1 MPECGARRNLTDG
14 LMCIRRAPGGPRTP
28 DSTPPGETQ
37 PESNFTSPGVAIVN
51 VRNTLRP
58 IPLPL
63 RPSPVPASARSLGA
77 ALVFLAG
84 LMVPPSVAAQSPLDA
99 PLLAAADLASG
110 VRNFVAVDAPVVA
123 LVGVTVVDGTGAEP
137 ALNQTVLVRNGL
149 IEAVGP
155 VGEVQIPAGAEVL
168 DLPGHT
174 VIPGL
179 VGMHNHTFYTTSSRR
194 AQLDVSA
201 PRLYLASGVTTIRTT
216 GSYHPY
222 SEVNLKRAIEAGEAV
237 GPRMH
242 VTGPYLTGPTAS
254 YMTGIAT
261 PEEARRVVGY
271 WADEGATWFKFYTR
285 VDRASF
291 RAAVEEAHRRGLRFT
306 GHLCSVS
313 FTEAVEFGIDNLE
326 HGFFTNTDWDPSK
339 TPDECP
345 AGALGRLADVDI
357 ESAEVTATLRA
368 MVAAGVPMT
377 STLAVYELG
386 LPNRPPVEDR
396 FREMV
401 APEFLEDYLAT
412 RRQIDERGA
421 DGNAWSAVWDNALA
435 FERRFHEMGGVLAAG
450 VDPTGIG
457 GALPGFGDQ
466 RNYELLLEVGLTPV
480 DAIRVMTLN
489 GAAVLGED
497 HAYGSVE
504 VGKRADLVV
513 IAGDPVAEP
522 ASIRNVHMVFRDGV
536 GYDPER
542 LLASVRGQVGV
553 R

>member
-1 MPECGARRNLTDG
+1 M
-14 LMCIRRAPGGPRTP
+14 IRRLVP
-28 DSTPPGETQ
+28 
-37 PESNFTSPGVAIVN
+37 SP
-51 VRNTLRP
+51 VRPSRV
-58 IPLPL
+58 
-63 RPSPVPASARSLGA
+63 RPSPGSLASLASPALASLALAGVLLASAPASPL
-77 ALVFLAG
+77 
-84 LMVPPSVAAQSPLDA
+84 AAQSPLDA
-99 PLLAAADLASG
+99 PLLSASELAPG
-110 VRNFVAVDAPVVA
+110 VRSFVAVDAPVVA
-123 LVGVTVVDGTGAEP
+123 LVGVRVVDGTGAP
-137 ALNQTVLVRNGL
+137 PQDDQTVVIRDGL
-149 IEAVGP
+149 IHAVGP
-155 VGEVQIPAGAEVL
+155 RGEVAVPEGAEVHAL
-168 DLPGHT
+168 DGHT
-174 VIPGL
+174 VIPGM
-179 VGMHNHTFYTTSSRR
+179 VGMHNHTFYTTSTRR

-222 SEVNLKRAIEAGEAV
+222 AEVNLKRAIDAGQAV

-242 VTGPYLTGPTAS
+242 VTGPYITGPTTS
-254 YMTGIAT
+254 YMTGVAN

-313 FTEAVEFGIDNLE
+313 FTEAVELGIDNLE
-326 HGFFTNTDWDPSK
+326 HGFFTNTDWDPEK
-339 TPDECP
+339 EPDLCP
-345 AGALGRLADVDI
+345 GGALGRLADVDV
-357 ESAEVTATLRA
+357 EGPEVEATLRT
-368 MVAAGVPMT
+368 MIEAGVPMT

-386 LPNRPPVEDR
+386 LPGRPPTEDR

-412 RRQIDERGA
+412 RAQIDARGEA
-421 DGNAWSAVWDNALA
+421 GNAWFAVWEKALA
-435 FERRFHEMGGVLAAG
+435 FERKFHEMGGILAAG

-466 RNYELLLEVGLTPV
+466 RNYELLLEVGLSPV

-489 GAAVLGED
+489 GAIILGED

-504 VGKRADLVV
+504 SGKRADLV
-513 IAGDPVAEP
+513 ILNGNPITSPAE
-522 ASIRNVHMVFRDGV
+522 IRNVRLVFRDGV
-536 GYDPER
+536 GYDPEA
-542 LLASVRGQVGV
+542 LLASVRGQVGI

>member
-1 MPECGARRNLTDG
+1 MILS
-14 LMCIRRAPGGPRTP
+14 L
-28 DSTPPGETQ
+28 
-37 PESNFTSPGVAIVN
+37 SPTVI
-51 VRNTLRP
+51 
-58 IPLPL
+58 LPL
-63 RPSPVPASARSLGA
+63 IRTVIPQLPSLPRHGA
-77 ALVFLAG
+77 PSIFRFLVVL
-84 LMVPPSVAAQSPLDA
+84 
-99 PLLAAADLASG
+99 PLLAAAVGLPQEVRGQSPLAIPMIPAAELG
-110 VRNFVAVDAPVVA
+110 AQVRGFLATEAPVVA
-123 LVGVTVVDGTGAEP
+123 LVGVTVVDGTGAPP
-137 ALNQTVLVRNGL
+137 ATGQTVLVRDGL
-149 IEAVGP
+149 IEAVGASGS
-155 VGEVQIPAGAEVL
+155 VSVPADAEVL

-174 VIPGL
+174 VIPGI
-179 VGMHNHTFYTTSSRR
+179 VGMHNHTFYTTSARR

-201 PRLYLASGVTTIRTT
+201 PRLYLASGVTTVRTT

-222 SEVNLKRAIEAGEAV
+222 AEVNLKRAIEAGEAV

-254 YMTGIAT
+254 YMTGVGT

-326 HGFFTNTDWDPSK
+326 HGFFTNTDWDPDK

-345 AGALGRLADVDI
+345 AGALGRLADVDMD
-357 ESAEVTATLRA
+357 SPEVRATLQT
-368 MVAAGVPMT
+368 MVDAGVPMT

-386 LPNRPPVEDR
+386 LPGRPPVEDR
-396 FREMV
+396 FREML

-421 DGNAWSAVWDNALA
+421 QGNAWLAVWDKALA
-435 FERRFHEMGGVLAAG
+435 FERMFHEMGGILAAG

-480 DAIRVMTLN
+480 EAIRVMTLN
-489 GAAVLGED
+489 GAMVLGED
-497 HAYGSVE
+497 EVYGSIE
-504 VGKRADLVV
+504 AGKRADLVV

-522 ASIRNVHMVFRDGV
+522 ARIREVRMVFRDGV
-536 GYDPER
+536 AYDPER
-542 LLASVRGQVGV
+542 LLASVRGQVGI

>member
-1 MPECGARRNLTDG
+1 VNSCIPSRSISPSGKRKSLPAVGRCLAVVLLLLPG
-14 LMCIRRAPGGPRTP
+14 LVAP
-28 DSTPPGETQ
+28 Q
-37 PESNFTSPGVAIVN
+37 
-51 VRNTLRP
+51 
-58 IPLPL
+58 
-63 RPSPVPASARSLGA
+63 A
-77 ALVFLAG
+77 AE
-84 LMVPPSVAAQSPLDA
+84 AQSPLEA
-99 PLLAAADLASG
+99 PLLAAADLSVG

-137 ALNQTVLVRNGL
+137 AANRTVLLRDGL
-149 IEAVGP
+149 IEAVGA
-155 VGEVQIPAGAEVL
+155 VGEVTIPAGAEVL
-168 DLPGHT
+168 ELSGHT
-174 VIPGL
+174 VIPGI
-179 VGMHNHTFYTTSSRR
+179 VGMHNHTFYTTSARR

-222 SEVNLKRAIEAGEAV
+222 AEVNLKRAVEAGDAV

-261 PEEARRVVGY
+261 PEDARRIVGY

-291 RAAVEEAHRRGLRFT
+291 QAAVQEAHRRGLRFT

-326 HGFFTNTDWDPSK
+326 HGFFTNTDWDPAK
-339 TPDECP
+339 QPDQCP

-357 ESAEVTATLRA
+357 ESPEVTTTLRT
-368 MVAAGVPMT
+368 MIDAGVPMT

-396 FREMV
+396 FREML
-401 APEFLEDYLAT
+401 APEFLADYLAT
-412 RRQIDERGA
+412 RRQIDERGSE
-421 DGNAWSAVWDNALA
+421 GNAWLAVWDKALA
-435 FERRFHEMGGVLAAG
+435 FERRFHEMGGILAAG

-466 RNYELLLEVGLTPV
+466 RNYELLLEVGLSPV

-513 IAGDPVAEP
+513 IAGDPVADP

>member
-1 MPECGARRNLTDG
+1 MN
-14 LMCIRRAPGGPRTP
+14 
-28 DSTPPGETQ
+28 
-37 PESNFTSPGVAIVN
+37 VN
-51 VRNTLRP
+51 VRSLSM
-58 IPLPL
+58 PLSL
-63 RPSPVPASARSLGA
+63 CGRRSPARSTAFTLAA
-77 ALVFLAG
+77 ALLFLPG
-84 LMVPPSVAAQSPLDA
+84 LVSPSAVEAQSPLEA
-99 PLLAAADLASG
+99 PLLAAADLSDG
-110 VRNFVAVDAPVVA
+110 VRNFVAVDAAVVA

-137 ALNQTVLVRNGL
+137 AMNRTVLVRNGM
-149 IEAVGP
+149 IAAVGAA
-155 VGEVQIPAGAEVL
+155 GEVEIPEGAEVL
-168 DLPGHT
+168 ELAGHT
-174 VIPGL
+174 VIPGI

-194 AQLDVSA
+194 AQLDVSS

-222 SEVNLKRAIEAGEAV
+222 SEVNLKRAIEAGDAV

-254 YMTGIAT
+254 YMTGIGT

-291 RAAVEEAHRRGLRFT
+291 QAAVEEAHRRGLRFT

-326 HGFFTNTDWDPSK
+326 HGFFTNTDWDPAK
-339 TPDECP
+339 EPDECP

-357 ESAEVTATLRA
+357 ESAEVTATLQA

-396 FREMV
+396 FREML
-401 APEFLEDYLAT
+401 APEFLADYLAT

-421 DGNAWSAVWDNALA
+421 EGNAWAAIWDKALA
-435 FERRFHEMGGVLAAG
+435 FERRFHEMGGILAAG

-466 RNYELLLEVGLTPV
+466 RNYELLLEVGLSPV

-513 IAGDPVAEP
+513 IAGDPVADP